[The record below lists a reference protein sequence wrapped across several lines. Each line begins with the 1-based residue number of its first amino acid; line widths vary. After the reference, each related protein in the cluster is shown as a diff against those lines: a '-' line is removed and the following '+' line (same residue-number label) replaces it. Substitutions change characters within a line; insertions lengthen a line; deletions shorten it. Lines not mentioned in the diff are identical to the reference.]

1 MDSHDWCADANCPM
15 CLERFAA
22 SHFDVAPTGDLIRM
36 TREITEANLL
46 LQHVRQLA
54 IEADSE
60 LSAIAHGRP
69 PSDRETLLRLAHS
82 FRELYEKRIRQRV

>member
-1 MDSHDWCADANCPM
+1 MDFHDWCANPNCPT

-22 SHFDVAPTGDLIRM
+22 SRYDVSATGELVRM
-36 TREITEANLL
+36 SREMTEATLL
-46 LQHVRQLA
+46 LQHVRSLA

-69 PSDRETLLRLAHS
+69 PSDKETLLRLAHS
-82 FRELYEKRIRQRV
+82 FRDLYEKRIRQRV